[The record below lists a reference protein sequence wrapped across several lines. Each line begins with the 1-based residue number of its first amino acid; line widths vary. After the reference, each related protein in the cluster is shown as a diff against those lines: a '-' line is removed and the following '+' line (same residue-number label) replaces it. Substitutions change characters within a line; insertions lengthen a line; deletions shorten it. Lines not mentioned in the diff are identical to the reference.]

1 MEPFSKRGLK
11 TGEWV
16 DPREEPRGSNTATSE
31 VNDFLHHAPVAMRF
45 CLTPDPK
52 QWSQV
57 TVDQK
62 LLTPEAQMNPLS
74 CLHKMSVIAME
85 GLLKHTKSRLST
97 HL

>member
-1 MEPFSKRGLK
+1 M
-11 TGEWV
+11 
-16 DPREEPRGSNTATSE
+16 DPREEHRGSNPATSE
-31 VNDFLHHAPVAMRF
+31 VNGFLHHAPVAMRF
-45 CLTPDPK
+45 CLIPDPK

-74 CLHKMSVIAME
+74 CLRKMFVIAME